1 MIWDIT
7 VSAAGPAEYPCYPQ
21 VVKYL
26 MTTAVEALLEQI
38 LQEIFSFDSLLFL
51 FLLSSVP
58 LNA

>member
-7 VSAAGPAEYPCYPQ
+7 VSAAGPAEYPCYLQ

-38 LQEIFSFDSLLFL
+38 LQEIFSFERYFFFSFYHP
-51 FLLSSVP
+51 SH
-58 LNA
+58 